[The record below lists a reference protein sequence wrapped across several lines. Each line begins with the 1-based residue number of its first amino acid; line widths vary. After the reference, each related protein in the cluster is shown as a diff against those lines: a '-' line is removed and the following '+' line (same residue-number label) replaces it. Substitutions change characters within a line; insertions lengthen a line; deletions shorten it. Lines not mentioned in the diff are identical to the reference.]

1 VRSISRSKSPVIFPP
16 FRTMNLA
23 ISRSALRRFDA
34 ARASTTREKKPGL
47 FPVRLGWV
55 AGAENDV
62 RVRTKERADH
72 RRSPQTRVSDVPGR
86 YPPASVHSKMGP
98 FVAVRKT
105 GQHR

>member
-1 VRSISRSKSPVIFPP
+1 
-16 FRTMNLA
+16 MNLA

-47 FPVRLGWV
+47 FLVRLGWV

-62 RVRTKERADH
+62 RVRTKEKPTTGDLRK
-72 RRSPQTRVSDVPGR
+72 REFRKFPGAILQ
-86 YPPASVHSKMGP
+86 PIVHSKMGP
-98 FVAVRKT
+98 LAAAQKT